1 MFKIKTGKLYGEYV
15 HPWGIEYTEKNIKI
29 RKRTLSALPIFKKLR
44 NRNFKRIKVLEIGGT
59 GQDAVA
65 WSELGFDVT
74 YIDLSKDNI
83 IKTKK
88 YARKKKLTLKTI
100 NKNFHKIKFES
111 GKFDIVRSRGVIHH
125 MLAPTQVFKK
135 IYNILKNEGYF
146 HFNLYRSGT
155 FYYFFIESLRK
166 ISKFINVKKFYK
178 ELMKFKLTKKEDL
191 DFGNPTIR
199 SKSKFYDI
207 ILDDLFVPTLNPAN
221 YYEIK
226 KDLKNFGFKI
236 VRENKIKKRLDHNL
250 LYPDY
255 PLKKEHIV
263 FDVIKKQRT
272 KKKSKFLYKVS
283 NIENKIIKNIKI
295 YNLSNKAIMKLTKIV
310 INKKIYNNKLFL
322 FYFINLYKSCH
333 LLSVSNLT
341 GVQKHIALQKN
352 VESIIEKFQN

>member
-1 MFKIKTGKLYGEYV
+1 MFKIKTGKLYGKYV
-15 HPWGIEYTEKNIKI
+15 HPWGIEYTESNIKI
-29 RKRTLSALPIFKKLR
+29 RKRTLSKLPIFNKLK
-44 NRNFKRIKVLEIGGT
+44 NKNFKRIKVLEIGGT

-65 WSELGFDVT
+65 WCKLGFEVT

-100 NKNFHKIKFES
+100 NKDFHKIKFKSEE
-111 GKFDIVRSRGVIHH
+111 FDIVRSRGVIQH
-125 MLAPTQVFKK
+125 MSRPAKVFKK
-135 IYNILKNEGYF
+135 IYHLLKNGGYF

-155 FYYFFIESLRK
+155 FLYFFVESLRK
-166 ISKFINVKKFYK
+166 ISKLINFKKFYK
-178 ELMKFKLTKKEDL
+178 ELNKFKVTKKENL
-191 DFGNPTIR
+191 SIGNPTIK

-207 ILDDLFVPTLNPAN
+207 ILDDLFVPILNPAN

-236 VRENKIKKRLDHNL
+236 FKENKIKKLLDHDL

-263 FDVIKKQRT
+263 FDVIKKKVT
-272 KKKSKFLYKVS
+272 KKNFKSLYKVS
-283 NIENKIIKNIKI
+283 NVESKIVKNIKN
-295 YNLSNKAIMKLTKIV
+295 YNLSNKIVKKLLKIV
-310 INKKIYNNKLFL
+310 ISKKIYNNKLFL
-322 FYFINLYKSCH
+322 FHFINLYKSCY

-341 GVQKHIALQKN
+341 GLQKHIAFRKN
-352 VESIIEKFQN
+352 VESIIKRF